1 MALDFTALDFETA
14 NGFRGSPCS
23 VGLVRV
29 RNGQPVERAY
39 WLMRPP
45 VGFDR
50 FDARNVG
57 IHGITAAQV
66 AGAPRFADVF
76 GDMAD
81 FIGSDPL
88 VAHNAGFDIGVI
100 ESALEVSGRD
110 IPRFDYACSLVMA
123 RRTYDLPSY
132 ALPVAAMEA
141 GHPLENHH
149 DALADAEACAWIMID
164 VVERRRAARQPADLQ
179 MAGLQ
184 LADPQLTDR
193 PLLERPDA
201 GAHFATEGEST
212 PPVTTGS
219 AGTASRTLTMRSS
232 TGLLEA
238 GLAEFLALDGVRL
251 RQLEARRAGTSPES
265 RATRQARG
273 LGPVFDSTVVLP
285 HAERMPDLMH
295 WPDEGINPEPAADA
309 DPAHPLYG
317 HTVVFTGNLG
327 MPRQEAKNRAAA
339 WGARTGSR
347 VNAQTTMLVVGDGF
361 RSEDLGAAT
370 RGGAIGHRKTRDA
383 LARRQQGQH
392 VELVSEPEF
401 LQMLDG
407 NWPDAAV

>member
-29 RNGQPVERAY
+29 RDGQPVERAY

-45 VGFDR
+45 AGFDR

-66 AGAPRFADVF
+66 AGAPRFAEVF

-88 VAHNAGFDIGVI
+88 VAHNAGFDLGVI

-123 RRTYDLPSY
+123 RRTYELPSY
-132 ALPVAAMEA
+132 ALPVAAVEA

-164 VVERRRAARQPADLQ
+164 VLERRTAARQPAARQ
-179 MAGLQ
+179 AAGQQTVDGLVV
-184 LADPQLTDR
+184 
-193 PLLERPDA
+193 ERQTLSPAPAVAARIED
-201 GAHFATEGEST
+201 GGESRSWG
-212 PPVTTGS
+212 TTGPNRATQSS
-219 AGTASRTLTMRSS
+219 A
-232 TGLLEA
+232 GLLEA
-238 GLAEFLALDGVRL
+238 GLAEILALDGVRL
-251 RQLEARRAGTSPES
+251 RQLEARRAGTKPES

-347 VNAQTTMLVVGDGF
+347 VNAQTTILVVGDGF
-361 RSEDLGAAT
+361 RAEDLGAAT

>member
-29 RNGQPVERAY
+29 RNGQPVERVH

-45 VGFDR
+45 AGFDR
-50 FDARNVG
+50 FDARNVR
-57 IHGITAAQV
+57 IHGITAEQV
-66 AGAPRFADVF
+66 AGAPRFAEVF
-76 GDMAD
+76 ADMAD
-81 FIGSDPL
+81 FIGTDPL

-110 IPRFDYACSLVMA
+110 IPALDYACSLVMA

-132 ALPVAAMEA
+132 ALPVAAQEA
-141 GHPLENHH
+141 GHPLANHH

-164 VVERRRAARQPADLQ
+164 VARRRMPPRDPAAA
-179 MAGLQ
+179 
-184 LADPQLTDR
+184 LASP
-193 PLLERPDA
+193 
-201 GAHFATEGEST
+201 G
-212 PPVTTGS
+212 
-219 AGTASRTLTMRSS
+219 GTAGGVLD
-232 TGLLEA
+232 A
-238 GLAEFLALDGVRL
+238 GLAGILALDGVRM
-251 RQLEARRAGTSPES
+251 RQLQARRAGDGAES

-273 LGPVFDSTVVLP
+273 LGPVFDAGVELP
-285 HAERMPDLMH
+285 HTARMPDLMH
-295 WPDEGINPEPAADA
+295 WPDEGTNPAPAPDA
-309 DPAHPLYG
+309 DPSHPLFG

-339 WGARTGSR
+339 WGAQPASR

-361 RSEDLGAAT
+361 RAEDLGVT
-370 RGGAIGHRKTRDA
+370 RGGAVGHRKTRDA
-383 LARRQQGQH
+383 LARRAQGQH

-407 NWPDAAV
+407 NWPETAA

>member
-45 VGFDR
+45 SGFDR
-50 FDARNVG
+50 FDARNVR
-57 IHGITAAQV
+57 IHGITAEQV
-66 AGAPRFADVF
+66 AGAPRFAEVF

-88 VAHNAGFDIGVI
+88 VAHNAGFDLGVI

-110 IPRFDYACSLVMA
+110 IPQLDYACSLVMA

-132 ALPVAAMEA
+132 ALPVAAEEA
-141 GHPLENHH
+141 GHPLANHH

-164 VVERRRAARQPADLQ
+164 VAARQVNRRNL
-179 MAGLQ
+179 
-184 LADPQLTDR
+184 
-193 PLLERPDA
+193 
-201 GAHFATEGEST
+201 
-212 PPVTTGS
+212 
-219 AGTASRTLTMRSS
+219 AGTPAAPATVAEGASASFLPATPSS
-232 TGLLEA
+232 VLSAPGPHAVGVMEA
-238 GLAEFLALDGVRL
+238 GLADILAFDGVRM
-251 RQLEARRAGTSPES
+251 RQLDPRRAGEGPES
-265 RATRQARG
+265 RATRQARA
-273 LGPVFDSTVVLP
+273 LGPVFDAGVELP
-285 HAERMPDLMH
+285 HTARMPDLMH
-295 WPDEGINPEPAADA
+295 WPDEGTNPAPSPDA
-309 DPAHPLYG
+309 DPANPLYG

-339 WGARTGSR
+339 WGAQPASR

-361 RSEDLGAAT
+361 RAADLATST
-370 RGGAIGHRKTRDA
+370 RGGATGHRKTRDA
-383 LARRQQGQH
+383 LARRAQGQH

-407 NWPDAAV
+407 NWPDTAE

>member
-45 VGFDR
+45 AGFDR

-66 AGAPRFADVF
+66 AGAPRFAEVF

-88 VAHNAGFDIGVI
+88 VAHNAGFDLGVI
-100 ESALEVSGRD
+100 ESALEVSGRY

-132 ALPVAAMEA
+132 ALPVAAAEA

-164 VVERRRAARQPADLQ
+164 VLERRMAARQSPAQWTAAQQTVDGLLVERQ
-179 MAGLQ
+179 ALSTVPAVATRIAG
-184 LADPQLTDR
+184 
-193 PLLERPDA
+193 
-201 GAHFATEGEST
+201 GGE
-212 PPVTTGS
+212 P
-219 AGTASRTLTMRSS
+219 RTLSMTSTSRPSQSS

-238 GLAEFLALDGVRL
+238 GLAEVLALDGVRL
-251 RQLEARRAGTSPES
+251 RQLEARRAGTTPES

-273 LGPVFDSTVVLP
+273 LGPVFDSTVTLP

-295 WPDEGINPEPAADA
+295 WPDEGVNPEPAADA
-309 DPAHPLYG
+309 DSAHPLFG

-327 MPRQEAKNRAAA
+327 MPRQEAKNRAASC
-339 WGARTGSR
+339 GARTGSR
-347 VNAQTTMLVVGDGF
+347 VNAQTSILVVGDGF
-361 RSEDLGAAT
+361 RAEDLSTAT

>member
-45 VGFDR
+45 AGFDR

-66 AGAPRFADVF
+66 AGAPRFAEVF

-81 FIGSDPL
+81 FIGTDPL
-88 VAHNAGFDIGVI
+88 VAHNAGFDLGVI

-132 ALPVAAMEA
+132 ALPVAAAEA

-164 VVERRRAARQPADLQ
+164 VVERRRAVRQQADWQ
-179 MAGLQ
+179 PTAEQ
-184 LADPQLTDR
+184 STDQ
-193 PLLERPDA
+193 PLLEHPAADVHRATRGEPRSLATA
-201 GAHFATEGEST
+201 G
-212 PPVTTGS
+212 P
-219 AGTASRTLTMRSS
+219 S
-232 TGLLEA
+232 TGLLEV
-238 GLAEFLALDGVRL
+238 GLAEILAQDGVRL
-251 RQLEARRAGTSPES
+251 RQLESRGAGTTPES

-295 WPDEGINPEPAADA
+295 WPDEGVNPEPAADA

-317 HTVVFTGNLG
+317 QTVVFTGNLG
-327 MPRQEAKNRAAA
+327 MPRQEAKNRAAS

-361 RSEDLGAAT
+361 RAEDLGTAT
-370 RGGAIGHRKTRDA
+370 RGGAVGHRKTRDA
-383 LARRQQGQH
+383 LVRRQQGQR